1 MTDNHQQQWQQSL
14 HLIRQAV
21 SEEQYKN
28 YFEPLDF
35 ESYSERTHVLMLK
48 VPSQYIY
55 EYLED
60 HFVSLMTHVFM
71 ATFDKAVRLKYRLM
85 ITKENHKTV
94 TVSGGETNRE
104 VQTNSSTPTWDT
116 QLMQG
121 KTFQTFIEGTA
132 NRLARSV
139 GMHVAE
145 HPGKGNFNPYFVFGP
160 SGCGKTHLINAIGS
174 RTHELYPRKRVLY
187 VSARIFQVQYTDSV
201 RQNNTNDFISFY
213 QSIDMLIVDDIQ
225 EWATSPR
232 TMDTFFYIFDHLL
245 RIGNQIVLAAD
256 RPPVELQGVK
266 DRLLTRFKVG
276 MTVELEKPNPQLCI
290 DILKAKCQRDG
301 LKIPHDVIT
310 YIARTAN
317 GSVRDLEGV
326 LNSLMAFS
334 IFYNSNID
342 MELAERIVSR
352 AVRTEERP
360 LTIDEIMHAVCE
372 VFHVTERDVQ
382 GKSRKQQ
389 TVIARQTVMYLAQR
403 NCHLTT
409 SRIGQMVGGRDHST
423 VLHSCAAVEKRMQH
437 DPDYSLQVKELER
450 RLESINA

>member
-14 HLIRQAV
+14 QLIRQAV
-21 SEEQYKN
+21 SPEQYSN

-35 ESYSERTHVLMLK
+35 ESYSERTHILMLK

-55 EYLED
+55 EYLEK
-60 HFVSLMTHVFM
+60 HFVSLMTHVFRS
-71 ATFDKAVRLKYRLM
+71 TFDESVKLKYRLI
-85 ITKENHKTV
+85 ITKEKRKTV
-94 TVSGGETNRE
+94 TVSGSETD
-104 VQTNSSTPTWDT
+104 SSAPADSSAPTWDT
-116 QLMQG
+116 QLMAG

-139 GMHVAE
+139 GLHVAE
-145 HPGKGNFNPYFVFGP
+145 HPGKSNFNPYFVFGP
-160 SGCGKTHLINAIGS
+160 SGCGKTHLINAIGC
-174 RTHELYPRKRVLY
+174 RAHELYPTKRVLY
-187 VSARIFQVQYTDSV
+187 VSARLFQVQYTDAV
-201 RQNNTNDFISFY
+201 KQNNTNDFISFY
-213 QSIDMLIVDDIQ
+213 QSVDMLIVDDIQ

-232 TMDTFFYIFDHLL
+232 TMDTFFHIFDHLL
-245 RIGNQIVLAAD
+245 RIGHQIVLAAD

-276 MTVELEKPNPQLCI
+276 MTVEVEKPNPQLCM

-301 LKIPHDVIT
+301 LRIPHDVIT

-334 IFYNSNID
+334 IFYDSDLD

-352 AVRTEERP
+352 AVRTEEKP
-360 LTIDEIMHAVCE
+360 LTVDEIANVVCE
-372 VFHVTERDVQ
+372 LFHVTERDIQ

-389 TVIARQTVMYLAQR
+389 IVIARQTVMYLAQR
-403 NCHLTT
+403 KCHLTA

-423 VLHSCAAVEKRMQH
+423 VLHSCAAVEKRMQK
-437 DPDYSLQVKELER
+437 DPDYSLQVKDLER
-450 RLESINA
+450 QLESSSA

>member
-14 HLIRQAV
+14 HLIRQTV
-21 SEEQYKN
+21 SEEQYNN
-28 YFEPLDF
+28 YFEPLEF

-55 EYLED
+55 EYLEQ
-60 HFVSLMTHVFM
+60 HFVSLMTHVFKT
-71 ATFDKAVRLKYRLM
+71 TFDKSVRLKYRLM

-94 TVSGGETNRE
+94 TVSGSEASRME
-104 VQTNSSTPTWDT
+104 QTDSSAPAWET

-334 IFYNSNID
+334 IFYNSDID